1 MRKERRISKSKLTE
15 KELKVVE
22 DLSIP
27 VDVASFMLGITAS
40 LITHYR
46 YRMKI
51 KDSLRKAAK
60 KYRDKLKEAHLEKFG
75 KTHASYNYWSEE
87 EIKYIMTSTDSDLE
101 QAEKLGRTV
110 YSIQKKRERERLKEA
125 NNAQINS

>member
-1 MRKERRISKSKLTE
+1 MRKERKISKSKLTE
-15 KELKVVE
+15 KEIKIIE
-22 DLSIP
+22 DLSITI
-27 VDVASFMLGITAS
+27 DIASFMTGIQSS

-60 KYRDKLKEAHLEKFG
+60 KYRDKLKERHLEKFG
-75 KTHASYNYWSEE
+75 KTHASYNYWTEE
-87 EIKYIMTSTDSDLE
+87 EIKYILTSQESDIE

-110 YSIQKKRERERLKEA
+110 YSIQKKRERERMKEQS
-125 NNAQINS
+125 NA